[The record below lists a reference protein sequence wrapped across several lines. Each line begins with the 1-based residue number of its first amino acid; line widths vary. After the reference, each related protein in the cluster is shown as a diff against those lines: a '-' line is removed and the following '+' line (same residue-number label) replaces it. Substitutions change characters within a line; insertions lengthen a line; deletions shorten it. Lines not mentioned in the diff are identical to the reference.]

1 MLLLEGRWDSLED
14 ILPSVLYYN
23 ATFVTPRSS
32 LQRAWLISRKQLCFW
47 AHSFCNLKNWSGFSC
62 RRCPKQLG
70 SISSWAWH
78 LDRTAKCEQACE
90 HALHL
95 RNIVKSRRAR
105 GTREETR
112 KRRAGEW
119 LSDCRELLL
128 NKKIRDLFFRIF
140 DAEESYVPRGFAARS
155 RALQRFA
162 SLAQIGKLARRLST
176 NLW

>member
-78 LDRTAKCEQACE
+78 LDRTAKYEQACE

-128 NKKIRDLFFRIF
+128 NKKLEISSFEFSTPKKVMSL
-140 DAEESYVPRGFAARS
+140 AAS
-155 RALQRFA
+155 PLARALSSG
-162 SLAQIGKLARRLST
+162 SLHSPK
-176 NLW
+176 